1 MIYLNL
7 NNILQAKGI
16 DKPNQY
22 LFQNGISRHNAHRLL
37 NHVTDSI
44 SFKLIEKLC
53 LILNC
58 TPNELFTW
66 SNTSKIPH
74 LDKHAIQTI
83 KYEGSSGNIN
93 QALQQLPVNKLN
105 ELRNLINNLS
115 KDNE

>member
-7 NNILQAKGI
+7 KNILEAKGI

-37 NHVTDSI
+37 NHATASI

-66 SNTSKIPH
+66 SNAAKIPN

-83 KYEGSSGNIN
+83 KYKGSSGNIN
-93 QALQQLPVNKLN
+93 QVLQQLPVNKLN
-105 ELRNLINNLS
+105 ELRNLVDNLT